1 MNYTTLQPGRLRRL
15 TYSLHLENRRNRR
28 TLRYISISPIL
39 RISRISRIDQNSGRF
54 DMFEN
59 DFSYNRLTE
68 LKDIKIGLLN
78 KNLLKNSTVINNKDK
93 NEFCVIC
100 QEDIQI
106 EEIIR
111 KIKCSHS
118 FHINCI
124 DNWFT
129 ENKKCPMCKFEL

>member
-39 RISRISRIDQNSGRF
+39 RISRLNQNSERF

-78 KNLLKNSTVINNKDK
+78 KNLLKNSTIINNKDK